1 MKLAKRVIIGMMTAT
16 MLFSA
21 MPASI
26 PAMLQM
32 PVTVEASETAEI
44 EPKADVIYWRYRTL
58 SNGIIQ
64 KRRWN
69 ATRGYW
75 VDPDWIDVGHI

>member
-1 MKLAKRVIIGMMTAT
+1 MKLAKRVLIGMLTAT

-69 ATRGYW
+69 ETRGYW

>member
-58 SNGIIQ
+58 SDGTIQ

-69 ATRGYW
+69 ETRGYW
-75 VDPDWIDVGHI
+75 VDPHWIDVN

>member
-69 ATRGYW
+69 ETRGYW

>member
-1 MKLAKRVIIGMMTAT
+1 MKLAKRVIIGMLTAT

-32 PVTVEASETAEI
+32 PVAVEASETAEI
-44 EPKADVIYWRYRTL
+44 EPKADVIYWRYRMLADGT
-58 SNGIIQ
+58 IQ

-75 VDPDWIDVGHI
+75 VDPDWIDVN